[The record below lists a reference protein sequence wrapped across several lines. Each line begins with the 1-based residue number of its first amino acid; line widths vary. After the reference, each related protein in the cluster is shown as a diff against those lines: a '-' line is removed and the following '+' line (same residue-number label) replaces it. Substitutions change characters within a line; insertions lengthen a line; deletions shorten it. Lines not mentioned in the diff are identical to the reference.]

1 MMVYYPLL
9 SDHWKRRDPT
19 TRRPLSYAAGEN
31 AEVAYAATSAELPV
45 YVRRLMPPP
54 SFPRDDGI
62 IHSIGPPR

>member
-19 TRRPLSYAAGEN
+19 TRRPMSYAAGEN
-31 AEVAYAATSAELPV
+31 AEVAYAATSDELPV

-62 IHSIGPPR
+62 IRSIGPPR

>member
-31 AEVAYAATSAELPV
+31 AEVAYAANSAELHV
-45 YVRRLMPPP
+45 HVRQLMPPP
-54 SFPRDDGI
+54 SFP
-62 IHSIGPPR
+62 